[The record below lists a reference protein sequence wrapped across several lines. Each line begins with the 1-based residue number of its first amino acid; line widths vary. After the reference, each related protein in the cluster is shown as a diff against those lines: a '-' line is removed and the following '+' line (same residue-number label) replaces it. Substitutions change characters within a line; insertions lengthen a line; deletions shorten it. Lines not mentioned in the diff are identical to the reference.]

1 MESTASNALLD
12 KAAEYIEKLTDQVS
26 QQQSEIE
33 RLELVAK
40 EQGLLIDKMTA
51 QLKDNE
57 TAGPVDNQI
66 SSDQQ
71 QRISDL
77 ETTIEVMT
85 LDLESRSN
93 SIVALFSQITH
104 LKALIARL
112 LDTCFTDLDS
122 MQVIESLKQL
132 STKINQLEA
141 SILETGIPLAECME
155 SSRQEAAVTE
165 SAIHIPPTVQSSEKI
180 ELKDGELDYYKCR
193 CNALEHQVET
203 LRTALLSQEELS
215 RRVVSTI
222 PSAQHSASTLS
233 RENTSM
239 FSFRQLA
246 FIEMLHLINKE
257 LHKSPKVHINN
268 AFDPE
273 LAACLKAVAM
283 GEPATAQRLQHFPET
298 FIRLMSGM

>member
-165 SAIHIPPTVQSSEKI
+165 SAIHIPSTVQSSEKT
-180 ELKDGELDYYKCR
+180 ELDYYKCR

-222 PSAQHSASTLS
+222 PSAQHSAPTLS

-283 GEPATAQRLQHFPET
+283 GEPATTQRLQHFPET

>member
-93 SIVALFSQITH
+93 SIIALFSQITH

-112 LDTCFTDLDS
+112 LDTCFTDMDS

-141 SILETGIPLAECME
+141 YILETGIPLAECTE
-155 SSRQEAAVTE
+155 SSRQETAVTE
-165 SAIHIPPTVQSSEKI
+165 SAIHIPPTVQSSEKT
-180 ELKDGELDYYKCR
+180 ELDYYKCR

>member
-112 LDTCFTDLDS
+112 LDTCFTDMDS

-141 SILETGIPLAECME
+141 YILETGIPLAECTE
-155 SSRQEAAVTE
+155 SSRQETAVTE
-165 SAIHIPPTVQSSEKI
+165 SAIHIPPTVQSSEKT
-180 ELKDGELDYYKCR
+180 ELDYYKCR

-273 LAACLKAVAM
+273 LAACLKAVAI

>member
-112 LDTCFTDLDS
+112 LDTCFTDMDS

-141 SILETGIPLAECME
+141 YILETGIPLAECTE
-155 SSRQEAAVTE
+155 SSRQETAVTE
-165 SAIHIPPTVQSSEKI
+165 SAIHIPPTVQSSEKT
-180 ELKDGELDYYKCR
+180 ELDYYKCR

-203 LRTALLSQEELS
+203 LRAALLSQEELS

-222 PSAQHSASTLS
+222 PSAQHSAPTLS

-273 LAACLKAVAM
+273 LAACLKAVAI

>member
-112 LDTCFTDLDS
+112 LDTCFTDMDS

-141 SILETGIPLAECME
+141 YILETGIPLAECME

-165 SAIHIPPTVQSSEKI
+165 SAIHIPPTVQSSEKT
-180 ELKDGELDYYKCR
+180 ELDYYKCR

-273 LAACLKAVAM
+273 LAACLKAVAI